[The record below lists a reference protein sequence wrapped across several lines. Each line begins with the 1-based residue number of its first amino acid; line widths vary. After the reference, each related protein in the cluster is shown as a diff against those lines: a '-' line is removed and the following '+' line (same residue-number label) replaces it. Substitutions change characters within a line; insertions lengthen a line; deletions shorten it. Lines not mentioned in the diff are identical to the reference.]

1 MQAMDDDLFKRPIWM
16 PWLSVITIGSILVS
30 FACLMVLATGVFPAM
45 YGFAIVGGM
54 APVIPLIMVLPVL
67 SNEMRLVDS
76 IREGLLKIPR

>member
-1 MQAMDDDLFKRPIWM
+1 
-16 PWLSVITIGSILVS
+16 
-30 FACLMVLATGVFPAM
+30 M